1 MLEIAELKLKKL
13 PELQEIA
20 KGLGI
25 KGITGQKKMDLAY
38 SIIDH
43 IASQP
48 ETKKEKQEDAIPK
61 DTSKKTPKEQASKK
75 PQINILGL
83 MDFIFFEMPFAYRPG
98 LPPICV
104 IYIFISSHSNSNSSG
119 KLNRIS

>member
-48 ETKKEKQEDAIPK
+48 ETKKEKSIKEKILP
-61 DTSKKTPKEQASKK
+61 SKKKK
-75 PQINILGL
+75 RLEEL
-83 MDFIFFEMPFAYRPG
+83 REM
-98 LPPICV
+98 L
-104 IYIFISSHSNSNSSG
+104 
-119 KLNRIS
+119 K

>member
-1 MLEIAELKLKKL
+1 MLEIAELKQKKL

-20 KGLGI
+20 KSLGI

-48 ETKKEKQEDAIPK
+48 EKK
-61 DTSKKTPKEQASKK
+61 
-75 PQINILGL
+75 
-83 MDFIFFEMPFAYRPG
+83 
-98 LPPICV
+98 
-104 IYIFISSHSNSNSSG
+104 
-119 KLNRIS
+119 